1 MLRSLTIRDFIIVE
15 HADLE
20 FQGGFTAFTGETG
33 AGKSLL
39 IDALEFVLGG
49 RAEADWVR
57 EGASRAEVAAEF
69 ECPEPAWAWLAEQDF
84 VRAAEGDR
92 AHLRTVLIRRTLDI
106 SGRSRAFLDGA
117 AATLA
122 QLRAF
127 GVFVLDVHGQHEHQ
141 SLLRP
146 AAQQRMLDDY
156 GGLTESVADVAA
168 SFARWRDARRA
179 VEDAESGMR
188 AAQDQR
194 ERLSRIIS
202 DLEPLA
208 PEPGEWD
215 RIETEQKRLAHGA
228 ALIEGARSALDA
240 IAEADDSLQS
250 RLARIAGQL
259 ATLLGY
265 DARLQT
271 TCDAVEAATI
281 QLDEAQREL
290 THYLSRSELDE
301 GRLAYVEG
309 RVAALHAAARRW
321 RCAPAHLHE
330 ELAQAQERLRSIDHA
345 EDLESLQN
353 AAQRAEQDYRA
364 RAAVLATARAQAAD
378 AMSGEVTRAMQ
389 DLAMA
394 GGRFE
399 VRLQAAEPSAYGTE
413 RVEFLVAAHAAGTA
427 RPLTKVASGG
437 ELSRIGLAISVIAA
451 SANPVPTLIFD
462 EVDAGIGGQTAA
474 VVGRL
479 LRQLGGMR
487 QVFCVTHLPQVAAS
501 AEHHFTVRKSQHAD
515 GRPFSRT
522 EHLDDAARIEEV
534 ARMLGG
540 TEITAITRRHAREMI
555 GLR

>member
-1 MLRSLTIRDFIIVE
+1 MLRSLAIRDFVIVE

-20 FQGGFTAFTGETG
+20 FEGGFTAFTGETG

-49 RAEADWVR
+49 RAEGDWVR

-69 ECPEPAWAWLAEQDF
+69 QCTEAAWAWLAEQDF
-84 VRAAEGDR
+84 PSAADGDR
-92 AHLRTVLIRRTLDI
+92 AHPGTVLVRRTLDV

-127 GVFVLDVHGQHEHQ
+127 GAFVLDVHGQHEHQ

-146 AAQQRMLDDY
+146 AAQQRMLDDH
-156 GGLTESVADVAA
+156 GGLTRSVADVAA

-179 VEDAESGMR
+179 VEEAESGMR

-194 ERLSRIIS
+194 ERLTQIAA
-202 DLEPLA
+202 DLEHLA
-208 PEPGEWD
+208 PEPGEWE

-228 ALIEGARSALDA
+228 TLIEGARSALDA

-259 ATLLGY
+259 SALLDY
-265 DARLQT
+265 DARLQAA
-271 TCDAVEAATI
+271 CDAVEAATI

-290 THYLSRSELDE
+290 AHYLSRSELDE
-301 GRLAYVEG
+301 ARLAYVEG

-321 RCAPAHLHE
+321 RCAPAQLHE
-330 ELAQAQERLRSIDHA
+330 ELAQAQAQLRSLDQA
-345 EDLESLQN
+345 EDMGALRD
-353 AAQRAEQDYRA
+353 AARRAEEDYRT
-364 RAAVLATARAQAAD
+364 RAAALSAARAQAAD

-399 VRLQAAEPSAYGTE
+399 VRLQAGEPSAYGTE

-427 RPLTKVASGG
+427 RPLAKVASGG

-479 LRQLGGMR
+479 LRQLGGLR

-501 AEHHFTVRKSQHAD
+501 AEHHFTVRKSQHPD
-515 GRPFSRT
+515 GRPLSQT
-522 EHLDDAARIEEV
+522 ERLDDAARIEEV

-540 TEITAITRRHAREMI
+540 AEITSLTRRHAREMI
-555 GLR
+555 GSR